1 MLHDEGGILMAKAL
15 LARKD
20 VDQALTWDL
29 SAIYA
34 TEEAFQDDVKKM
46 KELSDSIEGRY
57 KGKLNTAESI
67 NSCLDELKELYK
79 IIGLTVEYVQL
90 AVSVDYTNNENQD
103 KAFKVMN
110 LFAEIESKLSFI
122 NSEIIE
128 ADEKVLEEAINLSKE
143 NSNFLKEKIR
153 NKAHVLHPE
162 VERVLAALSETMEG
176 PYKIYEQAKHADMDF
191 KIFEVNG
198 KTYPLGYALFENNYE
213 YEKDPVVRRAAFKAF
228 SDKLKEYENTTAAA
242 YQLQVQKEKTMAT
255 LRGFDSVIDSL
266 LFPQQV
272 GRDLY
277 NRQIDL
283 ITEKLAPHM
292 RKYARLLKKIHGL
305 EEMTFA
311 DLKIAVD
318 PEYDPEVSVEESKN
332 YIEDALAI
340 LGEDYLELVKRAYS
354 ERWVDFAQN
363 KGKSTGGFCASP
375 YGSHPFILLSWSE
388 KMSEVFTLAHE
399 LGHAGH
405 FSFCNEAQNIFDTDV
420 STYFVEAP
428 STMNELL
435 MANYLIKTNEDKRF
449 RRWVLSSMISNTYYH
464 NFVTHLLEAAY
475 QREVY
480 KIIDAGGSV
489 QAETLS
495 RIKREV
501 LEKFW
506 GEDVKINEGAEL
518 TWMRQPH
525 YYMGLYSYTYS
536 AGLTIGT
543 EVSKRILKEG
553 QPAIEDWREVL
564 KAGGTKSPVE
574 LAKMAG
580 VDITTDKPLLDTIE
594 YIGSIIDEI
603 VKLTEEIEG
612 K

>member
-110 LFAEIESKLSFI
+110 LFSEIESKLSFI

-191 KIFEVNG
+191 KTFEVNG

-318 PEYDPEVSVEESKN
+318 SEYDPEVSVEESKN

-480 KIIDAGGSV
+480 KIIDSGGSV